1 MNLNIAYKIFNRFTF
16 PLEAMNILHI
26 SANYPPLLGGPAASV
41 PYLTMEQA
49 KKGHDVFVLTHG
61 LPAITE
67 GRVTIYKCGEIKSD
81 ITSIKASL
89 AKSVSM
95 GILGR
100 YIVKKHN
107 IGIIHAHDPNV
118 SAIAGI
124 IANPFKKIPS
134 VVKYSGDF
142 AWEFLGLKKGVSENE
157 KEFWKSLPARTV
169 VGAEKFILSRF
180 HRVAVQNE
188 YQEKMLKYICKV
200 KGEKIIKIPNGV
212 EVFKY
217 SDNDIKKAKAELS
230 EGLKI
235 ASVCRLVPWKGIEYG
250 IKAIKDSSLEA
261 KYIIFGEGPDKQRL
275 VEITKKEG
283 ASDKV
288 IFFGKVPHEKVQ
300 LYLSNCDI
308 LLVPSV
314 YEPFGISIL
323 DGFAAGIP
331 VIGSSIGGIPEL
343 VDKQQLFESG
353 NVKDM
358 VNKIN
363 LALQNKNRIAVEQT
377 KKLDTYLWQR
387 IAENLQKEYELTMR

>member
-1 MNLNIAYKIFNRFTF
+1 ML
-16 PLEAMNILHI
+16 PMDILHI
-26 SANYPPLLGGPAASV
+26 SSNYPPLLGGPAASV
-41 PYLTMEQA
+41 PYLAKEQA
-49 KKGHDVFVLTHG
+49 KKGHNVFVLTHG
-61 LPAITE
+61 LPFITE
-67 GRVTIYKCGEIKSD
+67 GLITVYRCGEIRGD

-89 AKSVSM
+89 EKSVSM
-95 GILGR
+95 GVMGR
-100 YIVKKHN
+100 DIIKKHT
-107 IGIIHAHDPNV
+107 IDIIHAHDPNV

-157 KEFWKSLPARTV
+157 KDFWNSLPARTV
-169 VGAEKFILSRF
+169 VGAEKFILGRF

-188 YQEKMLKYICKV
+188 YQEKMLKDICKV
-200 KGEKIIKIPNGV
+200 KSEKIIRIPNGM

-217 SDNDIKKAKAELS
+217 SDDDIRKANAQLP

-250 IKAIKDSSLEA
+250 IKALKGISSA
-261 KYIIFGEGPDKQRL
+261 GKYIIFGGGPDKQRL
-275 VEITKKEG
+275 VEITNKEG
-283 ASDKV
+283 LSDKV
-288 IFFGKVPHEKVQ
+288 IFFGKIPHEKVQ

-331 VIGSSIGGIPEL
+331 VVGSNAGGIPEL
-343 VDKQQLFESG
+343 IDEQQLFKSKSVEDIVDKITYAI
-353 NVKDM
+353 NNK
-358 VNKIN
+358 NKIVAEQREK
-363 LALQNKNRIAVEQT
+363 LNKYLWHRIAGE
-377 KKLDTYLWQR
+377 
-387 IAENLQKEYELTMR
+387 LQQKYELML